1 MANEQDELNPF
12 QFGRE
17 LGSDSLVD
25 RKEEV
30 AEIVR
35 TIRQG
40 GKLFLIGPRRFGKT
54 SILKTAAEQ
63 LTEKSAVIVRLD
75 AESYSSLD
83 LLVTA
88 LVALAAK
95 HLTGEVKKAGTLIGQ
110 FFSRIRPELEYNP
123 QENTWSAR
131 LGVDTSRHH
140 HATLLVEAFNGFERL
155 AQAQPERRPVGLI
168 IDEFQKVIELGG
180 PSAEGQ
186 IRAAI
191 QTHKRAGYVFAGSK
205 TRMLSAMVGDASR
218 PFYRLGSV
226 RFLGPV
232 PRDDFRRF
240 LTEKFTSGGFK
251 IDEGAVD
258 HLMDAASNVPYNI
271 QMLAH
276 TCWTDLRTPG
286 IHHPRLSIA
295 AIDQILHRIVM
306 RQDPFYTL
314 LWNRL
319 TSVQQM
325 TLLALIRLE
334 GRNLQSSK
342 AIAMVGK
349 APATIRKSV
358 HLMIESGILREEES
372 LNSVRM
378 VFEDPFFE
386 KWIAAVIL
394 LTRE

>member
-1 MANEQDELNPF
+1 MAYEDDDLNPF

-17 LGSDSLVD
+17 LGGDTIVD
-25 RKEEV
+25 REEEV

-54 SILKTAAEQ
+54 SILKTAGEQ

-83 LLVTA
+83 LLVSA

-95 HLTGEVKKAGTLIGQ
+95 HLSGEIKKAGTLIGQ

-123 QENTWSAR
+123 LENTWSAR
-131 LGVDTSRHH
+131 LGVDTARHNH
-140 HATLLVEAFNGFERL
+140 TTLLVEAFNGFERL
-155 AQAQPERRPVGLI
+155 AQSQPGRRPVGLI

-205 TRMLSAMVGDASR
+205 IRILSAMIGDASR

-232 PRDDFRRF
+232 PRADFHHF
-240 LTEKFTSGGFK
+240 LTAKFTAGGFK
-251 IDEGAVD
+251 LDEGAVD
-258 HLMDAASNVPYNI
+258 HLMDAARNVPYNI

-276 TCWTDLRTPG
+276 TCWTEVRTPG
-286 IHHPRLSIA
+286 TRHPRITVA
-295 AIDQILHRIVM
+295 AIDQIVHRIVM

-319 TSVQQM
+319 TTVQQK
-325 TLLALIRLE
+325 TLIALIRLE

-358 HLMIESGILREEES
+358 HLMIESAILREEES

-394 LTRE
+394 